1 MIDFNIEKRDDEQ
14 VVTISGELTIESA
27 NELKKILMKS
37 ITKAGHVVLEIGNVT
52 EMDLSCLQLFYS
64 AHKRAK
70 ESGKSFR
77 LKGGCPD
84 AFKKAVEDAGY
95 LRSLCAPGCDIS
107 CL

>member
-1 MIDFNIEKRDDEQ
+1 MVDFNIAKKDDGHM
-14 VVTISGELTIESA
+14 VSISGALTIESA
-27 NELKKILMKS
+27 SELRKILVNS
-37 ITKAGHVVLEIGNVT
+37 ISKAGHVVLEIGNVT
-52 EMDLSCLQLFYS
+52 EMDLSCLQLFYA

-70 ESGKSFR
+70 ETGKGFS

-84 AFKKAVEDAGY
+84 VFKKAVEDAGY